1 MQSALMKTGGKI
13 MQIGSKEWAAL
24 LTDGARNFD
33 IELESDQ
40 IRLFADHA
48 RELMRWNKTFNITA
62 ITDPREIALKHYV
75 DSLPAARH
83 IPPDASLLDIGSGGG
98 FPGIPLKIL
107 MPSLSVTLIDASR
120 KKVNF
125 LKHAIRTLK
134 LEHTEAIHGRA
145 ESLANDPSYRQRFD
159 AIISRALSALP
170 AYIRLAQPLLA
181 AGGMIIALKGRSDD
195 IDLNCLRGSFCSQ
208 GGTGPVTGCYSDI
221 SIEHYSLPF
230 VESQRSMVILSSIR

>member
-1 MQSALMKTGGKI
+1 
-13 MQIGSKEWAAL
+13 MQIGSEEWAAL
-24 LTDGARNFD
+24 LIEGARSFD
-33 IELESDQ
+33 IELKSDQ

-48 RELMRWNKTFNITA
+48 RELMRWNETFNITA
-62 ITDPREIALKHYV
+62 ITDPRDIALKHYL
-75 DSLPAARH
+75 DSLPAARY
-83 IPPDASLLDIGSGGG
+83 IAPDATLLDIGSGGG

-107 MPSLSVTLIDASR
+107 LPSLTVTLIDASR

-125 LKHAIRTLK
+125 LKYAIRTLK

-159 AIISRALSALP
+159 TIISRALSALP

-195 IDLNCLRGSFCSQ
+195 IDLNDLRKSVRGEGDADPAF
-208 GGTGPVTGCYSDI
+208 GCYGEI
-221 SIEHYSLPF
+221 SIENYILPV

>member
-1 MQSALMKTGGKI
+1 MH
-13 MQIGSKEWAAL
+13 IGSKEWAAL
-24 LTDGARNFD
+24 LIDGARSFD

-48 RELMRWNKTFNITA
+48 LELMRWNKTFNITA
-62 ITDPREIALKHYV
+62 ITDPRDVALKHYL

-83 IPPDASLLDIGSGGG
+83 ISPDSILLDIGSGGG

-125 LKHAIRTLK
+125 LKHVIRALK
-134 LEHTEAIHGRA
+134 LEQTEAIHGRV

-159 AIISRALSALP
+159 TIISRALSNLP
-170 AYIRLAQPLLA
+170 DYIRLARPLLA

-195 IDLNCLRGSFCSQ
+195 IDLNDLRNPVRGE
-208 GGTGPVTGCYSDI
+208 GGTDPAVDCYGKI
-221 SIEHYSLPF
+221 SIESYVLPF
-230 VESQRSMVILSSIR
+230 VESRRSMVILSSIC

>member
-1 MQSALMKTGGKI
+1 
-13 MQIGSKEWAAL
+13 MQIGSEEWAAL
-24 LTDGARNFD
+24 LIEGARSFD
-33 IELESDQ
+33 IELKSDQ

-48 RELMRWNKTFNITA
+48 RELMRWNETFNITA
-62 ITDPREIALKHYV
+62 ITDPRDIALKHYL
-75 DSLPAARH
+75 DSLPAARY
-83 IPPDASLLDIGSGGG
+83 IAPDATLLDIGSGGG

-107 MPSLSVTLIDASR
+107 LPSLTVTLIDASR

-159 AIISRALSALP
+159 TIISRALSALP
-170 AYIRLAQPLLA
+170 DYIRLAQPLLA

-195 IDLNCLRGSFCSQ
+195 IDLNDLRNTVRGE
-208 GGTGPVTGCYSDI
+208 GGADPAVGRYGEI
-221 SIEHYSLPF
+221 SIENYILPF

>member
-1 MQSALMKTGGKI
+1 

-48 RELMRWNKTFNITA
+48 RELMRWNETFNITA
-62 ITDPREIALKHYV
+62 ITDPRDIALKHYL

-83 IPPDASLLDIGSGGG
+83 IPPDATLLDIGSGGG

-107 MPSLSVTLIDASR
+107 LPSLTVTLIDASR

-125 LKHAIRTLK
+125 LKYAIRTLK

-159 AIISRALSALP
+159 TIISRALSALP

-195 IDLNCLRGSFCSQ
+195 IDLNDLRKSVRGEGDADPAF
-208 GGTGPVTGCYSDI
+208 GCYGKI
-221 SIEHYSLPF
+221 SIENYILPV

>member
-1 MQSALMKTGGKI
+1 
-13 MQIGSKEWAAL
+13 MQIGSEEWAAL
-24 LTDGARNFD
+24 LIEGARSFD
-33 IELESDQ
+33 IELKSDQ

-48 RELMRWNKTFNITA
+48 RELMRWNSTFNITA
-62 ITDPREIALKHYV
+62 ITDPRDIALKHYV

-83 IPPDASLLDIGSGGG
+83 IPPDATLLDIGSGGG

-107 MPSLSVTLIDASR
+107 LPSLTVTLIDASR

-125 LKHAIRTLK
+125 LKYAIRTLK

-159 AIISRALSALP
+159 TIISRALSALP

-195 IDLNCLRGSFCSQ
+195 IDLNDLRKSVRGEGDADPAF
-208 GGTGPVTGCYSDI
+208 GCYGKI
-221 SIEHYSLPF
+221 SIENYILPV

>member
-1 MQSALMKTGGKI
+1 
-13 MQIGSKEWAAL
+13 MQIGSKEWTAL
-24 LTDGARNFD
+24 LIDGARTFD
-33 IELESDQ
+33 IELKPDQ

-62 ITDPREIALKHYV
+62 ITDPRDIALKHYL

-83 IPPDASLLDIGSGGG
+83 IPPDATLLDIGSGGG

-107 MPSLSVTLIDASR
+107 MPALTVTLIDASR

-125 LKHAIRTLK
+125 LKHVIRTLK
-134 LEHTEAIHGRA
+134 LEHTEAIHGRV
-145 ESLANDPSYRQRFD
+145 EHLANDPCCRQRFD

-181 AGGMIIALKGRSDD
+181 AGGMIIALKGRLDD
-195 IDLNCLRGSFCSQ
+195 IDLKDLGSCVC
-208 GGTGPVTGCYSDI
+208 GEDGVGPAATCYGEI
-221 SIEHYSLPF
+221 SIENYSLPF
-230 VESQRSMVILSSIR
+230 IESQRSIVILSSIR